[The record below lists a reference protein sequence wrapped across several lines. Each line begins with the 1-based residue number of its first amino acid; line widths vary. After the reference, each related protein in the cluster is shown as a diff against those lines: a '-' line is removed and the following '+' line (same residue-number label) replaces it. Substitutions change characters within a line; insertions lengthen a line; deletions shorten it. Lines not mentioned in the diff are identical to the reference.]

1 MRQWIT
7 TIVLGLLL
15 VGGGVFCGTKIV
27 DMTGQLNELELSY
40 TILESDYNSLESNH
54 KSLELDYAVLQSKHT
69 ALESNYGS
77 LEISYE
83 SLHSDYDLL
92 QGKMAEL
99 QSAYGKLEAE
109 NENLEGLLQP
119 NLILFTPQVAGLKI
133 TVNGVVIPAISTDE
147 IDDIYWDWGD
157 GSSEGNGFPATHK
170 YAKGGTYTITVT
182 AYDSN
187 GISATKTT
195 IVTI

>member
-27 DMTGQLNELELSY
+27 DMTGQLNE
-40 TILESDYNSLESNH
+40 
-54 KSLELDYAVLQSKHT
+54 LELDYAVLQSKHT

-92 QGKMAEL
+92 QGKTTEL

-119 NLILFTPQVAGLKI
+119 NLILFTPQVAGLKV
-133 TVNGVVIPAISTDE
+133 TVNGAVPLVGVAEKSAV
-147 IDDIYWDWGD
+147 GV
-157 GSSEGNGFPATHK
+157 GSGA
-170 YAKGGTYTITVT
+170 VT
-182 AYDSN
+182 S
-187 GISATKTT
+187 I
-195 IVTI
+195 